1 MEPIKFANFAEMKRQ
16 LAKQGIKPFTPEEKA
31 AYDRKVAQKTIAS
44 WQDYQRKMWHKK
56 ENLWSGDIPLEF
68 TFKPKDE
75 QAKNYWDPTKQ
86 KNEQLARDLG
96 NKAYA
101 LANKMIDSNF
111 NVLMIG
117 QPGTGKTSLA
127 LAIADYLEKHDD
139 RKFIFIST
147 DSLGDLFNET
157 YNGGYEDSANAK
169 RRLNRL
175 VDKAREARLLIL
187 DDFGT
192 EAGTGN
198 ARNGQT
204 FVRTARNDVQSW
216 IYRLADARYSEHA
229 GSTIVTTNYS
239 TGDLMKMYSRKL
251 ISRLITKKP
260 ENTMNFKGME
270 DVRE

>member
-1 MEPIKFANFAEMKRQ
+1 MEPIKFANFAEMKQQ

-31 AYDRKVAQKTIAS
+31 EHDRKVAQKAIAK
-44 WQDYQRKMWHKK
+44 WQDYQREMWHKK
-56 ENLWSGDIPLEF
+56 ENLWSSNVPLEF
-68 TFKPKDE
+68 TFKD
-75 QAKNYWDPTKQ
+75 WDPTRQ

-96 NKAYA
+96 NQAYV
-101 LANKMIDSNF
+101 LANKMIKSNF

-117 QPGTGKTSLA
+117 EPGTGKTSLA
-127 LAIADYLEKHDD
+127 LSIADYLEQHDH

-175 VDKAREARLLIL
+175 ADKAREARLLIL

-192 EAGTGN
+192 EAGIGSG
-198 ARNGQT
+198 RNGQT

-251 ISRLITKKP
+251 ISRLITKKA